1 MSVCLSADEV
11 ASYKLVSE
19 VVLIIKIMAIS
30 KGNYQFNIVYCNNIK
45 RELRLWREKIN
56 KHNLKLN
63 IGSSLDYLLNLGRN
77 LNFSVLLFP
86 NE

>member
-45 RELRLWREKIN
+45 HELRLWREKIN

-63 IGSSLDYLLNLGRN
+63 IGCSLDYLLNLGRN